1 MIVDKSGGGHDCR
14 LFAEKWEERNWKDQV
29 WTVNLEGFDCEREL
43 RKWSRIDFFKWRR
56 AKNGSGKGVF

>member
-29 WTVNLEGFDCEREL
+29 WTVNLEGFDCEREP
-43 RKWSRIDFFKWRR
+43 RKWSRIDFFFLMEK
-56 AKNGSGKGVF
+56 S